1 MHKLKP
7 IKVSLNEKE
16 DEIGFSIVNLKL
28 KGDDINHVIVN
39 SLKRIIQSDIPI
51 FAFNSF
57 DITSNTS
64 VFNNNYIKSHFKTSL
79 VLKIKSMNL
88 LLKKRKKKIFPK

>member
-39 SLKRIIQSDIPI
+39 SLKKLFKVI
-51 FAFNSF
+51 FNFCF
-57 DITSNTS
+57 
-64 VFNNNYIKSHFKTSL
+64 
-79 VLKIKSMNL
+79 
-88 LLKKRKKKIFPK
+88 